1 MGLAKQ
7 NLANEVKSVIS
18 SFHRVNAAH
27 KTVHTLFSSLAVV
40 IAGFALLVPLPGHAQ
55 CSMAGQ
61 WEGSWNGVTGQ
72 GAATSGS
79 ISASFTQTGSAFSG
93 SLTLDGNVIP
103 SISGTNSGGISTSF
117 GNPHNP
123 DGPTVSAT
131 GSFNS
136 TCNVLEGNYTQTGSM
151 PSNSASGTYT
161 ITTKTD
167 VTLLDPIPTLASGFG
182 PSFAIDSN
190 PSDISTGGTPVT
202 GIAADGVANLIIRI
216 ANLPTSASQ
225 VTINVFND
233 QGVLSTDVTQD
244 GGLAP
249 TGSPSYT
256 ATTSMPSASLT
267 VNTQQEGG
275 SNMAFAVYVP
285 PIDYARLA
293 FASDQGT
300 LSRQVTLQVLDSDGN
315 QLVTPQTTIT
325 VFRPPIFFVH
335 GFWGAPATWN
345 QFIAGL
351 KLPVTT
357 QQSGL
362 QSCVADYESTNGDSV
377 DDNTEIVLPQ
387 AFRCLMDFK
396 KSQNAAAA
404 QLDFIVHS
412 MGGLIANNM
421 PKYPALFQGVATYG
435 QGYIHKLITIDTPY
449 YGSPLALY
457 LGEAY
462 PNCKE
467 WLDFEGLFVGGAV
480 TDLTPN
486 SAFLT
491 GLYPLPSAY
500 PKHAISGQLSADQV
514 VSANIAVSRFFTLD
528 PYNPCISVFSIP
540 GVTQP
545 QDFNFTAYY
554 GATDPTYGGAND
566 MIVSVYSQLGPL
578 QNYSNSITGYSHSPA
593 IVKLPPF
600 FTVIDIPGVL
610 DLVSPNPGTAVQLLN
625 DQVSNPEF
633 LH

>member
-244 GGLAP
+244 GGLAQ

-256 ATTSMPSASLT
+256 ATNSMPSTSLT
-267 VNTQQEGG
+267 VNTQEEGG

-293 FASDQGT
+293 AAGDNDSA
-300 LSRQVTLQVLDSDGN
+300 SRQVALQVLDSDGN
-315 QLVTPQTTIT
+315 QLVTQQTTIT
-325 VFRPPIFFVH
+325 IFRPPVFLVH
-335 GFWGAPATWN
+335 GFWGSPTTWN
-345 QFIAGL
+345 QFLAGL
-351 KLPVTT
+351 KLPVVGIQTGE
-357 QQSGL
+357 QL
-362 QSCVADYESTNGDSV
+362 CVADYESSNGESV
-377 DDNTEIVLPQ
+377 SYNTGIVLPQ
-387 AFRCLMDFK
+387 ALKCLMDFK
-396 KSQNAAAA
+396 KGENAAAA

-421 PKYPALFQGVATYG
+421 PQAPSLFLGPTTYG
-435 QGYIHKLITIDTPY
+435 AGYIHKLITIDTPY

-457 LGEAY
+457 LGEADQE
-462 PNCKE
+462 CKDM
-467 WLDFEGLFVGGAV
+467 LNDLGLTVSGAV
-480 TDLTPN
+480 TDLTPD
-486 SAFLT
+486 SVFLT
-491 GLYPLPSAY
+491 GLYPLPNLY
-500 PKHAISGQLSADQV
+500 YKHAISGQLSPAQIAD
-514 VSANIAVSRFFTLD
+514 ADNAVSVVW
-528 PYNPCISVFSIP
+528 YGWMSNPCWSVLTIP
-540 GVTQP
+540 GVTNP
-545 QDFNFTAYY
+545 PLFSFTDYY
-554 GATDPTYGGAND
+554 GLGDPTYNGAND

-578 QNYSNSITGYSHSPA
+578 QNYSNSITGYSHSPVFA
-593 IVKLPPF
+593 YVPF
-600 FTVIDIPGVL
+600 FIHLDIPGVL
-610 DLVSPNPGTAVQLLN
+610 DLSSGNPSLAWQLLN
-625 DQVSNPEF
+625 DQVSNPVF